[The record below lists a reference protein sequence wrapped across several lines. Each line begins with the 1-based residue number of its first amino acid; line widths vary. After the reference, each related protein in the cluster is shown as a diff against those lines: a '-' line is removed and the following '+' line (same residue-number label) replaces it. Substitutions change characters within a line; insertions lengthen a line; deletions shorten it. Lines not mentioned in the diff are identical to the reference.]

1 VAANKKNEFK
11 GDKKNWYSDRFQ
23 AVVVQRNLLAL
34 VTVLSLLCSIA
45 ATFSISQL
53 VPLKSVEPFVIQIDQ
68 KSGVTQVVDPL
79 KVQELT
85 TRESVNQYF
94 MVQYIRARESFLGT
108 LDRNYYNY
116 NIVRV
121 LSDPQVFNAY
131 QQEIILSNPESPGA
145 RLGAG
150 GSRDVH
156 IGSVKYL
163 DSTKEGER
171 RYLVKI
177 QVTEH
182 GNGPAKMLQKLI
194 LIGFKYTELDLTTE
208 DRYVNPIGFRVLS
221 YRVDEDNLTQ

>member
-1 VAANKKNEFK
+1 MAANKKNEFR

-23 AVVVQRNLLAL
+23 TVVVQRNLLAL
-34 VTVLSLLCSIA
+34 VTLLSLLCSIA

-79 KVQELT
+79 KVQDLT

-94 MVQYIRARESFLGT
+94 IVQYIRSRESFLGT
-108 LDRNYYNY
+108 LERNYYNY
-116 NIVRV
+116 NVVRV
-121 LSDPQVFNAY
+121 LSDPRIFAAY

-145 RLGAG
+145 RLGAS
-150 GSRDVH
+150 GSREVH
-156 IGSVKYL
+156 IGSIKYL
-163 DSTKEGER
+163 DSNKEDER

-182 GNGPAKMLQKLI
+182 GNGPAKVLQKLI